1 MQRLPT
7 YLRKVVIIMEIDEN
21 VHRLANLFRAGG
33 NAIRLQ
39 ILIRLSD
46 CDSYVSELAELL
58 DRSTSSTSAHLKDL
72 KAVDLVEAETEGRHA
87 KYSIKRQDLV
97 DKLLDFIDLLSRDN
111 DDNK

>member
-1 MQRLPT
+1 
-7 YLRKVVIIMEIDEN
+7 MEIDEK
-21 VHRLANLFRAGG
+21 VHRAANLFRSGG

-39 ILIRLSD
+39 ILLLL
-46 CDSYVSELAELL
+46 CTHPYYVSELAKLVE
-58 DRSTSSTSAHLKDL
+58 RSTSSASAHLKDL

>member
-1 MQRLPT
+1 VGIEEFTWFEIMFVGNIF
-7 YLRKVVIIMEIDEN
+7 KKGGEIMEIDEN

-46 CDSYVSELAELL
+46 SDSYVSELAKLL

-72 KAVDLVEAETEGRHA
+72 KAVDLVEAVKRH
-87 KYSIKRQDLV
+87 
-97 DKLLDFIDLLSRDN
+97 
-111 DDNK
+111 

>member
-1 MQRLPT
+1 
-7 YLRKVVIIMEIDEN
+7 MEIDEK
-21 VHRLANLFRAGG
+21 VHRTAKLFRAGG

-39 ILIRLSD
+39 ILRRLTD
-46 CDSYVSELAELL
+46 FDSYVSDLADLL

-97 DKLLDFIDLLSRDN
+97 DKLLEFVDLLSRD
-111 DDNK
+111 DDSK